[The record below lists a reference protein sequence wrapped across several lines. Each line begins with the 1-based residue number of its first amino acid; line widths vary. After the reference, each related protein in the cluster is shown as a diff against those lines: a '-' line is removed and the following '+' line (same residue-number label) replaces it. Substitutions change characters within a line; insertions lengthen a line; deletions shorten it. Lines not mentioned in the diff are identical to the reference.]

1 MAIFKAPRINSEQ
14 RSSLVLQEA
23 EVVYDVDLKQYFG
36 GDGIIEG
43 GFPLGKGTE
52 PYIQLITINN
62 VNIVN
67 KEIILDRTVINP
79 SKTRLE
85 FLNGTL
91 QIYDVDYTIL
101 DGNKIVWESLG
112 LDGFI
117 EESDIIRV
125 EYW

>member
-36 GDGIIEG
+36 GDGILEG

-52 PYIQLITINN
+52 PYIQLITIT
-62 VNIVN
+62 NINISDKQIVLE
-67 KEIILDRTVINP
+67 KTVTNP

-91 QIYDVDYTIL
+91 QIYEIDYTIS
-101 DGNKIVWESLG
+101 DGNKVVWESLG

-117 EESDIIRV
+117 EENDVIRV